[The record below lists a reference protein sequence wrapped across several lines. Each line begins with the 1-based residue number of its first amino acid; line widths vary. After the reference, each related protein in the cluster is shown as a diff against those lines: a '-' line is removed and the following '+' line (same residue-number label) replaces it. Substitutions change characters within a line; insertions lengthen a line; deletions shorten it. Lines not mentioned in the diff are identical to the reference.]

1 MENADSVEREPR
13 VPRSSLRSELLFNL
27 SFLAAAALSL
37 ALWTASILPESLS
50 SIDRSQGL
58 FIVLVVVDVVIFVIL
73 GNHLIKRLVL
83 RPLEATVAVAEAIAG
98 GDYERR
104 VPEGRTREMA
114 GLSRSLNR
122 LTDELLHNQ
131 ERLAD
136 NIRSLDETNRILN
149 ETQRELIQVE
159 KMASIGRLAAGIAH
173 EIGNPLGA
181 LLGYSSVLRRRGADA
196 GLLDG
201 IEREAR
207 RIDQIVRGLLDYARP
222 GTAPRE
228 IVDVNGSIRRVL
240 NLLRTQGRLSAV
252 ELNLDLQA
260 DLPGV
265 EANPHRLDQ
274 MFLNLF
280 TNADAAMDGDGRLT
294 VRTLAEIYHPDRPL
308 PVRRADD
315 PPGVDYSHLRR
326 LRHGAIHDPR
336 SLEADVPVVR
346 VVIAD
351 SGPGIPKE
359 HLDDV
364 FDPFFTTK
372 PPGEGTGLGLAIV
385 AGTVAELGGRI
396 EVASVPGGGATFH
409 IFLPI
414 PGQTS

>member
-1 MENADSVEREPR
+1 MENADSAEREPR

-181 LLGYSSVLRRRGADA
+181 LLGYASVLRRRGA
-196 GLLDG
+196 
-201 IEREAR
+201 
-207 RIDQIVRGLLDYARP
+207 
-222 GTAPRE
+222 
-228 IVDVNGSIRRVL
+228 
-240 NLLRTQGRLSAV
+240 
-252 ELNLDLQA
+252 
-260 DLPGV
+260 
-265 EANPHRLDQ
+265 
-274 MFLNLF
+274 
-280 TNADAAMDGDGRLT
+280 
-294 VRTLAEIYHPDRPL
+294 
-308 PVRRADD
+308 
-315 PPGVDYSHLRR
+315 
-326 LRHGAIHDPR
+326 
-336 SLEADVPVVR
+336 
-346 VVIAD
+346 
-351 SGPGIPKE
+351 
-359 HLDDV
+359 
-364 FDPFFTTK
+364 
-372 PPGEGTGLGLAIV
+372 
-385 AGTVAELGGRI
+385 
-396 EVASVPGGGATFH
+396 VPGRA
-409 IFLPI
+409 
-414 PGQTS
+414 

>member
-1 MENADSVEREPR
+1 LDNAESVEGEPR

-37 ALWTASILPESLS
+37 ALWTASVLPVSFS
-50 SIDRSQGL
+50 TIDRSQGL
-58 FIVLVVVDVVIFVIL
+58 FIVLVVVDILIFVVL
-73 GNHLIKRLVL
+73 GNHLVKRLVL
-83 RPLEATVAVAEAIAG
+83 RPLNETVAVAEAIAH

-131 ERLAD
+131 ERLAE
-136 NIRSLDETNRILN
+136 NVRSLDETNRILN

-181 LLGYSSVLRRRGADA
+181 LIGYASVLRRRGAEVT
-196 GLLDG
+196 LLDG

-222 GTAPRE
+222 GNAPRE
-228 IVDVNGSIRRVL
+228 IVDVNASLRRVL
-240 NLLRTQGRLSAV
+240 VLLQKQGRLAAV
-252 ELNLDLQA
+252 ELNLDLQTE
-260 DLPGV
+260 LPGIA
-265 EANPHRLDQ
+265 ANQHRLDQ
-274 MFLNLF
+274 VFLNLF
-280 TNADAAMDGDGRLT
+280 SNADAAMEGEGRLT
-294 VRTLAEIYHPDRPL
+294 VHTRAEIYHPDRPL

-315 PPGVDYSHLRR
+315 PPGIDYSHLRR

-336 SLEADVPVVR
+336 SLEADMPVVR

-351 SGPGIPKE
+351 SGPGISKE
-359 HLDDV
+359 NLDAV

-396 EVASVPGGGATFH
+396 ELTSVPGGGATFH
-409 IFLPI
+409 LFFPI
-414 PGQTS
+414 PLETP

>member
-1 MENADSVEREPR
+1 M
-13 VPRSSLRSELLFNL
+13 
-27 SFLAAAALSL
+27 L
-37 ALWTASILPESLS
+37 ALWTASVLPVSFS
-50 SIDRSQGL
+50 TIGRSQAL
-58 FIVLVVVDVVIFVIL
+58 FIGLVVLDILIFVIL
-73 GNHLIKRLVL
+73 GNHLVKRLVL
-83 RPLEATVAVAEAIAG
+83 RPVEETVAVAEAIAQG
-98 GDYERR
+98 QYDRR
-104 VPEGRTREMA
+104 VPTGRTREMA
-114 GLSRSLNR
+114 RLSGSLNR

-131 ERLAD
+131 ERLAE

-181 LLGYSSVLRRRGADA
+181 LLGYASVLRRRGADA

-228 IVDVNGSIRRVL
+228 IVDVNSSLRRVIT
-240 NLLRTQGRLSAV
+240 LLQTQGRLPAV
-252 ELNLDLQA
+252 ELNLDLEA
-260 DLPGV
+260 DLPGI

-274 MFLNLF
+274 VFLNLI
-280 TNADAAMDGDGRLT
+280 TNADAAMEGEGRLT
-294 VRTLAEIYHPDRPL
+294 IHTRAEIYHPDRPL
-308 PVRRADD
+308 AVRRSDD

-336 SLEADVPVVR
+336 SLGADVPVVR

-351 SGPGIPKE
+351 SGPGIPME
-359 HLDDV
+359 NLDTV

-372 PPGEGTGLGLAIV
+372 APGEGTGLGLAIV
-385 AGTVAELGGRI
+385 AGTVAELGGRV
-396 EVASVPGGGATFH
+396 EVTSVPGGGATFH
-409 IFLPI
+409 LYFPI
-414 PGQTS
+414 PVQP

>member
-1 MENADSVEREPR
+1 M
-13 VPRSSLRSELLFNL
+13 
-27 SFLAAAALSL
+27 L
-37 ALWTASILPESLS
+37 ALWTASILPVSFAT
-50 SIDRSQGL
+50 IDRSQGL
-58 FIVLVVVDVVIFVIL
+58 FIGLVVLDILIFVLL
-73 GNHLIKRLVL
+73 GNHLVKRLVL
-83 RPLEATVAVAEAIAG
+83 RPLEETVAVAEAIAKG
-98 GDYERR
+98 QYDRR

-131 ERLAD
+131 ERLAE

-149 ETQRELIQVE
+149 DTQRELIQVE

-181 LLGYSSVLRRRGADA
+181 LLGYASVLRRRGADA

-222 GTAPRE
+222 GSAPRE
-228 IVDVNGSIRRVL
+228 IVDVNASIRRVL
-240 NLLRTQGRLSAV
+240 NLLQAQGRLASV
-252 ELNLDLQA
+252 DLNLALEEG
-260 DLPGV
+260 LPGI

-274 MFLNLF
+274 VLLNLIS
-280 TNADAAMDGDGRLT
+280 NADAAMEGKGRLT
-294 VRTLAEIYHPDRPL
+294 IHSRAEIYHPDRPL

-336 SLEADVPVVR
+336 SLAADVPVVR

-359 HLDDV
+359 HLDAV

-385 AGTVAELGGRI
+385 AGTVAELGGRV
-396 EVASVPGGGATFH
+396 EVSSVVGDGATFH
-409 IFLPI
+409 LFFPI
-414 PGQTS
+414 PGERS

>member
-1 MENADSVEREPR
+1 MENAEYVGREPR
-13 VPRSSLRSELLFNL
+13 PPRSSLRSELLFNL
-27 SFLAAAALSL
+27 SFLAAAALML
-37 ALWTASILPESLS
+37 ALWTASVLPVSFAT
-50 SIDRSQGL
+50 IGRSQGL
-58 FIVLVVVDVVIFVIL
+58 FIGLVVVDVLVFVLL
-73 GNHLIKRLVL
+73 GNHLVKRLVL
-83 RPLEATVAVAEAIAG
+83 RPLEQTVAAAEAIARG
-98 GDYERR
+98 QYDRR

-114 GLSRSLNR
+114 RLSRSLNR

-131 ERLAD
+131 ERLAE

-181 LLGYSSVLRRRGADA
+181 LIGYASVLRRRGADA
-196 GLLDG
+196 ALLDG

-228 IVDVNGSIRRVL
+228 IVDVNASLRRVL
-240 NLLRTQGRLSAV
+240 NLLRTQGRLAGV
-252 ELNLDLQA
+252 EVTLDLQENV
-260 DLPGV
+260 PGI

-274 MFLNLF
+274 VFLNLL
-280 TNADAAMDGDGRLT
+280 TNADAAMEGEGRLT
-294 VRTLAEIYHPDRPL
+294 IHSRAEIYHPDRPL

-315 PPGVDYSHLRR
+315 PPGIDYSHLRR

-336 SLEADVPVVR
+336 SLGPDVPVVR

-359 HLDDV
+359 HLDTV

-372 PPGEGTGLGLAIV
+372 APGEGTGLGLAIV
-385 AGTVAELGGRI
+385 AGTVAELGGRV
-396 EVASVPGGGATFH
+396 EVTSVPGDGATFH
-409 IFLPI
+409 LIFPI
-414 PGQTS
+414 PGQPS

>member
-1 MENADSVEREPR
+1 MENAESVAREPR

-27 SFLAAAALSL
+27 SFLAAAALLL
-37 ALWTASILPESLS
+37 ALWTASVLPVSFAT
-50 SIDRSQGL
+50 IDRSQGL
-58 FIVLVVVDVVIFVIL
+58 FIGLVVVDILIFVVL
-73 GNHLIKRLVL
+73 GNHLVKRLVL
-83 RPLEATVAVAEAIAG
+83 RPLEETVAVAEAIAQG
-98 GDYERR
+98 QYERR

-114 GLSRSLNR
+114 RLSGSLNR

-131 ERLAD
+131 ERLAE

-181 LLGYSSVLRRRGADA
+181 LLGYASVLRRRGADG

-228 IVDVNGSIRRVL
+228 IVDVNASLRRVIT
-240 NLLRTQGRLSAV
+240 LLQTQGRLERV
-252 ELNLDLQA
+252 EIDLDLQ
-260 DLPGV
+260 DSVPGI

-274 MFLNLF
+274 VFLNLIA
-280 TNADAAMDGDGRLT
+280 NADAAMEGEGRLSIHS
-294 VRTLAEIYHPDRPL
+294 RSEIYHPDRPL

-336 SLEADVPVVR
+336 SLGADVPVVR

-351 SGPGIPKE
+351 SGPGIPGE

-372 PPGEGTGLGLAIV
+372 APGEGTGLGLAIV
-385 AGTVAELGGRI
+385 AGTVAELGGRV
-396 EVASVPGGGATFH
+396 EVTSVPGAGATFH
-409 IFLPI
+409 LYFPI